1 MGFSVPSLS
10 YTDTESIGYWTSL
23 ELISLKEAPREFKLG
38 LLKALELDVDEKG
51 IYVTKNGDWVRDPYI
66 DKPVRFDNMAI
77 FPGSTIVLDDN
88 PLSIASYIEDH
99 PEVS

>member
-1 MGFSVPSLS
+1 L
-10 YTDTESIGYWTSL
+10 DRTSL
-23 ELISLKEAPREFKLG
+23 ELISLKEAPKDFKLE
-38 LLKALELDVDEKG
+38 LLKALELSIDDRG
-51 IYVTKNGDWVRDPYI
+51 LYVTKNGEPVKDPYI

-99 PEVS
+99 PEAS